1 MRFVSD
7 TDSFGKDTEGGCH
20 VHLILA
26 SFFSFFLHILAF
38 ILPKDMKKTEEYKQ
52 ASGV

>member
-20 VHLILA
+20 VQMILA
-26 SFFSFFLHILAF
+26 SFFFFLAYIGIHF
-38 ILPKDMKKTEEYKQ
+38 TKRHEKTEEYRQ